1 MEKHIQHFEA
11 RPDARKLLNTDLED
25 DEEAQNDSV
34 QLDDESG
41 LKNYFREIVKNA
53 NRFGDKLDITHYQ
66 SFMEHYNDQTKRQPN
81 VPVASLESSVRA
93 NEDQKRRNVS
103 AAPTQ
108 VTRHMHNNEDN
119 ERKEGEVDD
128 WVPPQDQRGDG
139 KTSLNAKFGY

>member
-11 RPDARKLLNTDLED
+11 RPDARQLLNPDLED
-25 DEEAQNDSV
+25 GEEAPNDSV
-34 QLDDESG
+34 QLDEESG

-93 NEDQKRRNVS
+93 NEEQKRRNVS
-103 AAPTQ
+103 AAPT
-108 VTRHMHNNEDN
+108 
-119 ERKEGEVDD
+119 
-128 WVPPQDQRGDG
+128 
-139 KTSLNAKFGY
+139 